1 MNENETRN
9 EHNEF
14 ATDEINLGRYLNVF
28 GHWWRLIVLC
38 AVLGAL
44 AALGASL
51 TMSKSYQAEASL
63 AILRA
68 GTVVN
73 FDSKIRTVSD
83 TDPNAPNFDPLG
95 RRKSLVT
102 LGTNP
107 ELAQTVVNQIGS
119 QLPERL
125 RDPTVLT
132 RIVNVRNDGDLII
145 VQVTSVDPVQAALI
159 ANTWARSYQDRVNAV
174 YAENPHT
181 VESLRTQTSAAQKDY
196 AAAQA
201 ALADFLNVS
210 PLEQLARQ
218 QNLLIAQL
226 DSQIGVL
233 AKLIQLEAEAKA
245 LRERV
250 ASGSADGS
258 RGDELA
264 SLLLEASA
272 FSNGAG
278 LPVNLQIA
286 FDPLNPTTTTPDRLT
301 QLDSLINAIQARQRT
316 LQTDQYQAL
325 LQQLNQVKSQIEQTQ
340 AKQRE
345 LSSTRDLTWST
356 YQSLVTQMAAANI
369 TSEAGGQVVRVA
381 APAVTPTEPRSS
393 NRLIMILFGG
403 VVGLLI
409 GTGLAFVL
417 EFRASGLS
425 SPERVRETLQL
436 PTLAIFPELPLSVS
450 SNLQNKAVSE
460 ELRRLR
466 YTLFSHTARRVVA
479 ITGVDSAEDS
489 AALATNLAVILA
501 QAGKKVLLVEANLRE
516 PLLHTLFRLE
526 RAHGLTEALRTAQ
539 ENSAMRQFAK
549 SSPIEGLSLLT
560 AGAPVDD
567 PAALLD
573 TPHYQSLVAEAQ
585 EHFEIVILNT
595 PPVLEVIDPVI
606 AARAA
611 QGVVLALDRV
621 NTLAATARRA
631 KQQLDD
637 AQVTVLGVVLS
648 HTKVSQTE
656 MPSTAQPARPPFW
669 LGMRTRI
676 LQLLGPHPG

>member
-1 MNENETRN
+1 MNPPEAYSIE
-9 EHNEF
+9 
-14 ATDEINLGRYLNVF
+14 APDDELDVSRYLRILL
-28 GHWWRLIVLC
+28 HWWRLIVLC

-159 ANTWARSYQDRVNAV
+159 ANTWAQSYQDRVNAV
-174 YAENPHT
+174 YAENPLT

-245 LRERV
+245 LRQRI
-250 ASGSADGS
+250 ASGSADAS

-286 FDPLNPTTTTPDRLT
+286 FDPLNPTTTTADRLT
-301 QLDSLINAIQARQRT
+301 QLDSLITAIQARQRT

-436 PTLAIFPELPLSVS
+436 PTLAIFSELPLSVS

-479 ITGVDSAEDS
+479 ITSADSAEDS

-526 RAHGLTEALRTAQ
+526 RAHGLTEALRTVQ

-595 PPVLEVIDPVI
+595 PPVLQAIDPVI

-611 QGVVLALDRV
+611 QGVVLVLDRV